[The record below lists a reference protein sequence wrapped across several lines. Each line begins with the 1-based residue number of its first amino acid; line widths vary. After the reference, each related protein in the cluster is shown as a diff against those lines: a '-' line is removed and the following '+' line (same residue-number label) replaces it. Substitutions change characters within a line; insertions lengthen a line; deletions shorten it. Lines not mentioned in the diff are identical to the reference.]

1 MKSKPNHW
9 RHQRYKT
16 ARGTATFSIT
26 LVLFVLG
33 LLALLVVHAHEITDY
48 ARRHIGIKVMLKE
61 NSTQEQAMQW
71 MNILEQNPMI
81 ARVRYI
87 SGDEAAQELQ
97 KELGEDFTE
106 FLGYNPLPG
115 SVEVFLTPNYFQP
128 DSTRKVMAYLQGF
141 SLADEVYYQHA
152 LLDKVTHNIRRITT
166 FTLFF
171 SALLIIISVMLIYN
185 TVRLAVYAR
194 RMIIKSMLLVGATGA
209 FIRAPFLRNG
219 LLQGAMGGG
228 VACGL
233 LVAMLAASNAWYP
246 ETAQFINPV
255 AVAITCVCI
264 VLFGLLISGFSNY
277 LAVKKYLKVRSED
290 LY

>member
-1 MKSKPNHW
+1 MKSKPNSW
-9 RHQRYKT
+9 RHHRYKT

-33 LLALLVVHAHEITDY
+33 LLALLVVHAHEITHY
-48 ARRHIGIKVMLKE
+48 VRRNIGIKVMLKE
-61 NSTQEQAMQW
+61 NSTQEQAIEL
-71 MNILEQNPMI
+71 MNILEQNPMV
-81 ARVRYI
+81 ADVRYI

-97 KELGEDFTE
+97 SELGEDFTE

-115 SVEVFLTPNYFQP
+115 SIEVFLTANYFQP

-152 LLDKVTHNIRRITT
+152 LLDKVTHNLRRITT
-166 FTLFF
+166 LTLFF
-171 SALLIIISVMLIYN
+171 SALLIIISVLLIYN
-185 TVRLAVYAR
+185 TVRLAVHAR

-228 VACGL
+228 AACGL
-233 LVAMLAASNAWYP
+233 LLAMLAVSNAWYP
-246 ETAQFINPV
+246 ETAQFINPAAV
-255 AVAITCVCI
+255 AVTCVCI